1 MSEGERLGRSSAA
14 QKAAY
19 RNHEFDP
26 GASFGTLAPLPTL
39 RDRRVVVPDNA
50 FERGDCMKLLT
61 IVKALGALALTSG
74 LAMAQ
79 DKPAEL
85 KIGITTFTSG
95 AASVFGVPGK
105 AAAEL
110 LIEEMNAKGGIGGV
124 KVVPTFIDEG
134 IGGDKMLSEYRRL
147 VQEQG
152 VKVML
157 SAISSGNCNI
167 IAPVAED
174 LKVLNVMWDCGTE
187 KILEQKRYKYV
198 VRTQANATTEMV
210 ATVVY
215 LLKTNPNFSTVAVV
229 NQDYAWGRD
238 SWEIF
243 LNTLK
248 ALKPDVKVVAE
259 MFPKLGASDF
269 STEISRLQALKPD
282 VILSTSWGGDLD
294 TFVRQA
300 AQRGLFAGNTK
311 FVLPLAESSLER
323 LGATLPAGV
332 IVGAR
337 GEHYWLHPETK
348 DDPAHKDFIAK
359 FKAKTGAYPI
369 YPTYHMA
376 QALVGLKTGVEAAM
390 KANAGK
396 WPTPEQIAD
405 AMRKMEFKAYGRT
418 IKMREDGQGL
428 EDQLLGI
435 TKRVP
440 QYPFAV
446 MDKMMLVPA
455 DLVTTPVGQHSPEW
469 VKTIKPALLQ
479 SDRLKSYDFK

>member
-1 MSEGERLGRSSAA
+1 MKLPHFSKALVAAGVTLALGVGPAAA
-14 QKAAY
+14 QEK
-19 RNHEFDP
+19 
-26 GASFGTLAPLPTL
+26 PT
-39 RDRRVVVPDNA
+39 
-50 FERGDCMKLLT
+50 
-61 IVKALGALALTSG
+61 
-74 LAMAQ
+74 
-79 DKPAEL
+79 EL
-85 KIGITTFTSG
+85 KIGITTFLSG

-105 AAAEL
+105 AAAEI
-110 LIEEMNAKGGIGGV
+110 LIDEINAAGGIGGV
-124 KVVPTFIDEG
+124 KVSATYIDEG

-152 VKVML
+152 VRTML

-167 IAPVAED
+167 VAPVAED

-187 KILEQKRYKYV
+187 KVLEAKRYKYV

-210 ATVVY
+210 ATVLY
-215 LLKTNPNFSTVAVV
+215 LMKTKPNFSTIAVV

-282 VILSTSWGGDLD
+282 VILNTSWGGDLD

-300 AQRGLFAGNTK
+300 SQRGVFTQGSL

-323 LGATLPAGV
+323 LGAALPEGV

-337 GEHYWLHPETK
+337 GEHYWLHPETR
-348 DDPAHKDFIAK
+348 DDPKHKDFIAK

-376 QALVGLKTGVEAAM
+376 QALTGLKTGYENAI

-396 WPTPEQIAD
+396 WPSTEQVAE
-405 AMRKMEFKAYGRT
+405 AMRKMEFKAYGRP

-435 TKRVP
+435 TKKVP
-440 QYPFAV
+440 QYPFMV
-446 MDKMMLVPA
+446 MDKMMMVPA
-455 DLVTTPVGQHSPEW
+455 ELVTTPVGQNSLEW
-469 VKTIKPALLQ
+469 VKAIKPSILQ

>member
-1 MSEGERLGRSSAA
+1 MRLT
-14 QKAAY
+14 
-19 RNHEFDP
+19 
-26 GASFGTLAPLPTL
+26 TLA
-39 RDRRVVVPDNA
+39 
-50 FERGDCMKLLT
+50 
-61 IVKALGALALTSG
+61 KALAALALSSG
-74 LAMAQ
+74 LALAQ

-110 LIEEMNAKGGIGGV
+110 LIEDINAKGGIAGV

-167 IAPVAED
+167 VAPVAED

-187 KILEQKRYKYV
+187 KLLEQKRYKYV

-210 ATVVY
+210 ATVLY
-215 LLKTNPNFSTVAVV
+215 LMRHKPGFKTIAVV

-248 ALKPDVKVVAE
+248 ALKPDVRVVAE

-269 STEISRLQALKPD
+269 STEISRLQALRPD
-282 VILSTSWGGDLD
+282 VVLSTSWGGDLD

-300 AQRGLFAGNTK
+300 AQRGLFNQGAQ

-323 LGATLPAGV
+323 LGATMPEGV

-337 GEHYWLHPETK
+337 GEHYWAHPETK
-348 DDPAHKDFIAK
+348 DDPAHKDFVAK
-359 FKAKTGAYPI
+359 FRAKTGAYPI

-376 QALVGLKTGVEAAM
+376 QALVGLKTGYEAAV
-390 KANAGK
+390 KAAGGK
-396 WPTPEQIAD
+396 WPSPEQVAE
-405 AMRKMEFKAYGRT
+405 AMRKMEFKAYGRP

-428 EDQLLGI
+428 EDQLLGL

-440 QYPFAV
+440 QLPFAV
-446 MDKMMLVPA
+446 IDKMLMVPA
-455 DLVTTPVGQHSPEW
+455 DLVTTPVGQQSPEW
-469 VKTIKPALLQ
+469 VKTVKPAMLT
-479 SDRLKSYDFK
+479 SDRLKTYDFK

>member
-1 MSEGERLGRSSAA
+1 MR
-14 QKAAY
+14 
-19 RNHEFDP
+19 FT
-26 GASFGTLAPLPTL
+26 TLAT
-39 RDRRVVVPDNA
+39 
-50 FERGDCMKLLT
+50 
-61 IVKALGALALTSG
+61 ALAALALSTG
-74 LAMAQ
+74 LALAQ

-110 LIEEMNAKGGIGGV
+110 LIDEMNAKGGIGGV
-124 KVVPTFIDEG
+124 KIAPTFIDEG

-167 IAPVAED
+167 VAPVAED

-210 ATVVY
+210 ATVMY
-215 LLKTNPNFSTVAVV
+215 LLKTKPNFSTVAVV

-243 LNTLK
+243 INTLK

-269 STEISRLQALKPD
+269 STEISRLQAMKPD
-282 VILSTSWGGDLD
+282 VVLNTSWGGDLD

-300 AQRGLFAGNTK
+300 SQRGLFKGSTM
-311 FVLPLAESSLER
+311 FVMPLAESSFER
-323 LGATLPAGV
+323 LGDAMPEGA

-337 GEHYWLHPETK
+337 GDHYWLHPETK
-348 DDPAHKDFIAK
+348 DDPAHKDFVAR

-376 QALVGLKTGVEAAM
+376 QALVGLKTGYEAAI
-390 KANAGK
+390 KANGGK
-396 WPTPEQIAD
+396 WPSPEQVAD
-405 AMRKMEFKAYGRT
+405 AMRKIKFKAYGRE
-418 IKMREDGQGL
+418 IVMREDGQGL
-428 EDQLLGI
+428 EAQLLGLS
-435 TKRVP
+435 KRTP
-440 QYPFAV
+440 KYPFVV
-446 MDKMMLVPA
+446 MDKMVLVPA
-455 DLVTTPVGQHSPEW
+455 ELVTTPVGQQSPAW
-469 VKTIKPALLQ
+469 VKSINPELLKVLS
-479 SDRLKSYDFK
+479 SDQMKTHDFK

>member
-1 MSEGERLGRSSAA
+1 
-14 QKAAY
+14 
-19 RNHEFDP
+19 
-26 GASFGTLAPLPTL
+26 
-39 RDRRVVVPDNA
+39 
-50 FERGDCMKLLT
+50 MKLLKT
-61 IVKALGALALTSG
+61 LAAVAVMALSSSLVS
-74 LAMAQ
+74 AQ

-85 KIGITTFTSG
+85 KIGITTFISG
-95 AASVFGVPGK
+95 AASVFGVPAK

-110 LIEEMNAKGGIGGV
+110 LIEDINSKGGVGGV
-124 KVVPTFIDEG
+124 KLSATFIDEG
-134 IGGDKMLSEYRRL
+134 IGGDKLLSEYRRL

-152 VKVML
+152 VRTML

-167 IAPVAED
+167 VAPVAED

-187 KILEQKRYKYV
+187 KVLEDKRYKYV
-198 VRTQANATTEMV
+198 VRTQANANTEMV
-210 ATVVY
+210 ATVLY
-215 LLKTNPNFSTVAVV
+215 LLKTRPNFSTIAVM

-259 MFPKLGASDF
+259 LFPKLGASDF
-269 STEISRLQALKPD
+269 STEISRLQALRPD
-282 VILSTSWGGDLD
+282 VVLSTSWGGDLD

-300 AQRGLFAGNTK
+300 SQRGLFSQGATM
-311 FVLPLAESSLER
+311 VLPLAESSLER
-323 LGATLPAGV
+323 LGATMPEGV

-337 GEHYWLHPETK
+337 GDHYFLHPETK
-348 DDPAHKDFIAK
+348 DEPKHKEFVAK
-359 FKAKTGAYPI
+359 FRAKTGTYPI

-376 QALVGLKTGVEAAM
+376 QALEGLKTGYENAI
-390 KANAGK
+390 KANGGK
-396 WPTPEQIAD
+396 WPSTEQVAE

-418 IKMREDGQGL
+418 VSMREDGQGL
-428 EDQLLGI
+428 EAQLLGV

-455 DLVTTPVGQHSPEW
+455 ELVTTPVGQKSSAW
-469 VKTIKPALLQ
+469 VKLIKSEVLQ
-479 SDRLKSYDFK
+479 SDRLKMYDFK

>member
-1 MSEGERLGRSSAA
+1 
-14 QKAAY
+14 
-19 RNHEFDP
+19 
-26 GASFGTLAPLPTL
+26 
-39 RDRRVVVPDNA
+39 
-50 FERGDCMKLLT
+50 MKL
-61 IVKALGALALTSG
+61 ALSKTAAACVIAGAVFALSSG
-74 LAMAQ
+74 QARAQ

-85 KIGITTFTSG
+85 KIGITTFLSG

-105 AAAEL
+105 AAAEI
-110 LIEEMNAKGGIGGV
+110 LIDDINAQGGIGGV
-124 KVVPTFIDEG
+124 KVSATYIDEG

-152 VKVML
+152 VKTML
-157 SAISSGNCNI
+157 SSISSGNCNI
-167 IAPVAED
+167 VAPVAED

-187 KILEQKRYKYV
+187 KVLENKRYKYV
-198 VRTQANATTEMV
+198 VRTQGNATTEMV
-210 ATVVY
+210 ATVLY
-215 LLKTNPNFSTVAVV
+215 LMKTKPNFSTIAVV

-243 LNTLK
+243 LNTLRVF
-248 ALKPDVKVVAE
+248 KPDVKVVAE

-294 TFVRQA
+294 TLVRQG
-300 AQRGLFAGNTK
+300 AQRGLFAQGSLL
-311 FVLPLAESSLER
+311 VLPLAESSLER
-323 LGATLPAGV
+323 LGAALPEGV

-348 DDPAHKDFIAK
+348 DDPKHKEFVAK
-359 FKAKTGAYPI
+359 FKAKTSAYPI

-376 QALVGLKTGVEAAM
+376 QALIGLKTGYENAI
-390 KANAGK
+390 KANSGK
-396 WPTPEQIAD
+396 WPSTEQVAD
-405 AMRKMEFKAYGRT
+405 AMRTMEFKAYGRVV
-418 IKMREDGQGL
+418 KMREDGQGL

-435 TKRVP
+435 TKKVP
-440 QYPFAV
+440 QYPFMV

-455 DLVTTPVGQHSPEW
+455 DMVTTPVGQTSPDW
-469 VKTIKPALLQ
+469 VKTIKPSLLQ